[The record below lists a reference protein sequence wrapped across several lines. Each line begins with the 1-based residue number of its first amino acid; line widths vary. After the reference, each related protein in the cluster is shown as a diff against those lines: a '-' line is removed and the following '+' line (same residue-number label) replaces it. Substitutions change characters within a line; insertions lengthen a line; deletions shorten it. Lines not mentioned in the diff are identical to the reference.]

1 MLKLASVFMFL
12 VEKPIKSNQILEAE
26 LYKDL
31 ITFLKQSKDHIDV
44 RIKVTC
50 MHQTWLKGEKRM
62 GFTLP

>member
-31 ITFLKQSKDHIDV
+31 ITFRKQSKDHIDV
-44 RIKVTC
+44 RTKVTC
-50 MHQTWLKGEKRM
+50 THQTQLKGEKRM
-62 GFTLP
+62 GFILP